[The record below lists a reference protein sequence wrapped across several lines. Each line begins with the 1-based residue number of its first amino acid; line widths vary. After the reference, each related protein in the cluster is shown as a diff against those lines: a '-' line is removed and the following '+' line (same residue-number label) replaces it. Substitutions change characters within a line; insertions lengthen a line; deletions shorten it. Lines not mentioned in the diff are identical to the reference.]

1 MSLIVATQDEYEDLL
16 GLWSN
21 LEAGLAML
29 LTHPASVQEFPL
41 RVRQYDRWMQD
52 LLKQDTDVGLY
63 LLFQLATHSP
73 VGYSA
78 SHALMCAV
86 LCHLIAVD
94 FALPLAQRNS
104 LVRASLTM
112 NISMTA
118 LQNDMA
124 HQSGRPNPQ
133 QQAAID
139 AHTQR
144 SSQLLQDKS
153 IDDALW
159 LETVRLHHTPMDS
172 SSLPLNMLTPSRRL
186 AYILQVVDRYAAMI
200 SPRESR
206 EGRSA
211 AQSAQN
217 ILQGGGNQSGAV
229 GQALVRVVGLSPP
242 GTLVQLD
249 DDRIAI
255 VTRRSKTINQPD
267 VAVVLQADGVPVRP
281 PELLRTD
288 QRQPDIRSA
297 VLPSAVPE
305 RINHQLILQRSSVAA
320 PIPAPVA

>member
-41 RVRQYDRWMQD
+41 RVHQYDRWMQD
-52 LLKQDTDVGLY
+52 LLGLDTDVGLY

-86 LCHLIAVD
+86 LCHLIAAD
-94 FALPLAQRNS
+94 FALPVAQRNS
-104 LVRASLTM
+104 LVRAGLTM

-124 HQSGRPNPQ
+124 RQSGRPTPQ
-133 QQAAID
+133 QQAVID
-139 AHTQR
+139 AHTHR
-144 SSQLLQDKS
+144 SAQLLQDKG

-159 LETVRLHHTPMDS
+159 LETVHFHHAPMEN
-172 SSLPLNMLTPSRRL
+172 LPLNMLAPSRRL
-186 AYILQVVDRYAAMI
+186 AYIVQVVDRYAAMI

-211 AQSAQN
+211 AQSAHD
-217 ILQGGGNQSGAV
+217 ILQGSANQGGVVS
-229 GQALVRVVGLSPP
+229 QALVRVVGLSPP

-249 DDRIAI
+249 DDRVAI

-267 VAVVLQADGVPVRP
+267 VAVVMQADGVLVRP
-281 PELLRTD
+281 PELLHTD
-288 QRQPDIRSA
+288 QGRPDIRAA

-305 RINHQLILQRSSVAA
+305 RINHQLILQLGSVIVSAA
-320 PIPAPVA
+320 TPVA